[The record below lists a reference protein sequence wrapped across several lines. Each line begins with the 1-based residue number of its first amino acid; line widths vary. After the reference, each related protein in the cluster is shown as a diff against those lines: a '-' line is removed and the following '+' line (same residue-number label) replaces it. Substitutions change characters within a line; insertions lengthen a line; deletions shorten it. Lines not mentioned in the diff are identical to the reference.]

1 MYSLTAQE
9 GMLLSLG
16 VLAVATWLV
25 LGVFAGFPRSR
36 RTVSAVVVCPTIGQR
51 APART
56 RPRRVDAAIR
66 RRQALLGARP
76 ARRRVLSGKGC
87 LRSGRPDCLS
97 RG

>member
-1 MYSLTAQE
+1 MYPLTVQE
-9 GMLLSLG
+9 GTLLALG

-51 APART
+51 ARAELVRDEWT
-56 RPRRVDAAIR
+56 RRFVDVTR
-66 RRQALLGARP
+66 CSVLGQRGVVFC
-76 ARRRVLSGKGC
+76 RKGC
-87 LRSGRPDCLS
+87 LRAGRPDCLS